1 MSCVL
6 LVVALFCIECAM
18 PAVFI
23 AFPYLLVFTA
33 RYRGGFCLRHPEA
46 VVVVQGIACN
56 GVKRNRLLV
65 AA

>member
-1 MSCVL
+1 
-6 LVVALFCIECAM
+6 M

-46 VVVVQGIACN
+46 VVVAQGIACN

>member
-6 LVVALFCIECAM
+6 LVVALFCIECAVS
-18 PAVFI
+18 AVLI
-23 AFPYLLVFTA
+23 ALPNLLVF
-33 RYRGGFCLRHPEA
+33 RQDRGGFWSRHPEA
-46 VVVVQGIACN
+46 VVVAQGIACN